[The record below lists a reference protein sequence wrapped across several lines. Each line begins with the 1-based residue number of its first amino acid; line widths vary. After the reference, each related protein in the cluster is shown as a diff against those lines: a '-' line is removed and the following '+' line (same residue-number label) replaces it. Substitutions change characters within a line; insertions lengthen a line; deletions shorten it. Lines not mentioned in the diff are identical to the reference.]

1 MSRSAFALTA
11 RMPDPTSLLAAL
23 HAGGPD
29 LRVDRAGQGAVVR
42 LCTEDGRQV
51 VAVEAPRYIQVPGE
65 AARLLDPAVATETPV
80 WWTEVR
86 AASAVPEAPRLAA
99 SIAGRLATLLDGTT
113 WPRETAAHTD
123 VVTVAASGEPAP
135 ALAVGDDVLTEAD
148 MLTDRAAIVLPD
160 IPVMAA
166 TTWLAELLRT
176 TARTRRHL
184 YLVTPPTARLT
195 LPTRTLLDRAPA
207 HWVVSD
213 AGTGYYDGLTGL
225 ELAWH
230 GDHFA
235 PPTDPDP
242 AVVDAYRPPP
252 SGRSGDRKFLLSVR
266 TIHPADEQLLLGGT
280 LECAWR
286 ALTGEPPAGWSTAEP
301 VNVPWSRR
309 RLTDLARR
317 GSPTWLVAIGSP
329 DRPAIA
335 TQWVTHTRLG
345 VEEHFTLA
353 FGHTADNLVPLDHLP
368 HLAEELAIQHHL
380 ATMVTEVR
388 AARPDLTVPA
398 HYEPPALP
406 VPLTFGPGAIADT
419 GPSRVEE
426 ALPDTPVVR
435 LGPAAR
441 PTLHCTLGDGT
452 DPAAWRRLRHAMAH
466 LRVAPAGQ
474 AVCGPPSG

>member
-86 AASAVPEAPRLAA
+86 AASAVPEAPRPAA

-113 WPRETAAHTD
+113 WPRETAAHAD

-160 IPVMAA
+160 IPV
-166 TTWLAELLRT
+166 
-176 TARTRRHL
+176 
-184 YLVTPPTARLT
+184 
-195 LPTRTLLDRAPA
+195 
-207 HWVVSD
+207 
-213 AGTGYYDGLTGL
+213 
-225 ELAWH
+225 
-230 GDHFA
+230 
-235 PPTDPDP
+235 
-242 AVVDAYRPPP
+242 
-252 SGRSGDRKFLLSVR
+252 
-266 TIHPADEQLLLGGT
+266 
-280 LECAWR
+280 
-286 ALTGEPPAGWSTAEP
+286 
-301 VNVPWSRR
+301 
-309 RLTDLARR
+309 
-317 GSPTWLVAIGSP
+317 
-329 DRPAIA
+329 IA

-406 VPLTFGPGAIADT
+406 VSLTFGPGAIADT

-426 ALPDTPVVR
+426 TLPDTPVVR